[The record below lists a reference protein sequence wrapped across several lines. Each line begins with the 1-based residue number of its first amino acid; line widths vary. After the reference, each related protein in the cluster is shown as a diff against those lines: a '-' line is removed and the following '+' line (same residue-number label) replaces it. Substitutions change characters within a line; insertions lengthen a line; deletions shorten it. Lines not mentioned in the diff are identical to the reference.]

1 MTLAGARAMGAPRT
15 EPGPFLSA
23 PLPDAGAPLVELED
37 LVRFAEHPVRAF
49 LRQRLGIVLGDF
61 SDEVADALTVE
72 LDGLERYDVG
82 RRLLEARLAGASVE
96 AAVGAERARGL
107 LPPGNLGDPVLEALK
122 PEVEQIAGQALG
134 LTSRPARTADVRVA
148 TADGRMLTG
157 TVAGL
162 HGGLLRVAMFARVK
176 AKHRIA
182 LYVRWLALTAAHP
195 GEPIEAVLVGRARSS
210 ADDRPTIVRLPVIA
224 AEDAI
229 ERLTVLLDLHRAG
242 LREPLPLPCETSA
255 AYARQGEAAAR
266 KAWESE
272 WNYAK
277 EDQEAEHQLAFG
289 GVLDFGELLGTRFP
303 GLAHR
308 LWDGPL
314 ASEDA

>member
-1 MTLAGARAMGAPRT
+1 MGAPRA
-15 EPGPFLSA
+15 EPGPFLRA
-23 PLPDAGAPLVELED
+23 PLPDVDAPLVELDD

-61 SDEVADALTVE
+61 SDEVVDALTVE
-72 LDGLERYDVG
+72 LDNLERYDVG
-82 RRLLEARLAGASVE
+82 RRLLDARLAGATLD
-96 AAVGAERARGL
+96 AAVAAERARGL
-107 LPPGNLGDPVLEALK
+107 LPPGNLGAPVLEELT
-122 PEVEQIAGQALG
+122 PEVEQIAGRALA
-134 LTSRPARTADVRVA
+134 LTDRPARTADVRVA
-148 TADGRMLTG
+148 TAGGRMLTG

-162 HGGLLRVAMFARVK
+162 HGGLLRVAMFARVR

-195 GEPIEAVLVGRARSS
+195 GESIEAVLVGRARGGP
-210 ADDRPTIVRLPVIA
+210 DDRPVVVRLPAIA
-224 AEDAI
+224 ADEAT
-229 ERLTVLLDLHRAG
+229 ERLTDLLDLHRQG

-255 AYARQGEAAAR
+255 AYVRQGEAAAR

-272 WNYAK
+272 WNYSK
-277 EDQEAEHQLAFG
+277 EDQEPEHQLVFG
-289 GVLDFGELLGTRFP
+289 GVLDFGGLLGTGFA

-314 ASEDA
+314 ACEDA